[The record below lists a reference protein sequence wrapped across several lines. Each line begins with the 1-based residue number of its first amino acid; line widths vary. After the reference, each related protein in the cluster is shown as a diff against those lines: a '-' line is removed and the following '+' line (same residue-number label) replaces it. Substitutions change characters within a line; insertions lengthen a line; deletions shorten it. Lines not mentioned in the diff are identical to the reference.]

1 MNKDIA
7 ITLLTWNDWKN
18 TVECLESIFQS
29 DYQNFDV
36 VLVNNG
42 SEKFHI
48 DKIIEWSKNKI
59 KVSDEEFIF
68 NPNKD
73 INIHNVTNEK
83 KK

>member
-36 VLVNNG
+36 VLVIG

-59 KVSDEEFIF
+59 FY
-68 NPNKD
+68 
-73 INIHNVTNEK
+73 
-83 KK
+83 